1 MHAQF
6 GCRSIGG
13 AFLIKLEDIRVDH
26 APNGKMGGAE
36 GFRVPRPSP
45 RSYLMHPKH
54 MTGRPSLVFPY
65 DYLILGTICCVSRR

>member
-26 APNGKMGGAE
+26 APKGEMGGAE
-36 GFRVPRPSP
+36 RFRVPRPSP
-45 RSYLMHPKH
+45 RLGYLMHPKH
-54 MTGRPSLVFPY
+54 LTGRPSL
-65 DYLILGTICCVSRR
+65 T

>member
-26 APNGKMGGAE
+26 APNGENGWSGGIPRAKTFSAL
-36 GFRVPRPSP
+36 GVPPSC
-45 RSYLMHPKH
+45 
-54 MTGRPSLVFPY
+54 
-65 DYLILGTICCVSRR
+65 IQNI